1 MARYEITT
9 KSAMQW
15 AAHELEHVGRIASLV
30 DKDIQ
35 YAYAMSTLN
44 GMAHLKD
51 ALYELVT
58 DPEYSDHVKDLQ
70 KTHDAVVRTM
80 RHLRTTYNLDLDA
93 IRAFNTRG
101 TLSDLSYL
109 DETNNSN
116 ATNVSNNNSN
126 ATNVSNNSQPNYAPN
141 MAANYGAEDGEYAS
155 TNRVSQ
161 NGGRSRRRGNR
172 KLKHRRSQ
180 RRRV

>member
-1 MARYEITT
+1 MARYEITA

-15 AAHELEHVGRIASLV
+15 AAHELEHVGRIASLA

-58 DPEYSDHVKDLQ
+58 DPEYSAHAKDLQ

-80 RHLRTTYNLDLDA
+80 RHLKTTYNLDLDA

-109 DETNNSN
+109 DETNASNS
-116 ATNVSNNNSN
+116 SNTIN
-126 ATNVSNNSQPNYAPN
+126 TLD
-141 MAANYGAEDGEYAS
+141 ANYGAEEGAYAS
-155 TNRVSQ
+155 SNRVSQ
-161 NGGRSRRRGNR
+161 DGGRHSHSHRRGNR